1 MLEFGRVF
9 EDFIKEN
16 FYRRNLFDKKFLEEL
31 RNVALSQS
39 PYSSINKIE
48 SKLIC
53 LESLNTSAI
62 YYPEDKA
69 IEIYRFNLKFI
80 FLSSFLRR
88 EILFHKDLYRMFIF
102 VGLLHEI
109 MHFFQEEMCFNDN
122 RDLPHLQIIRDSIS
136 ASNGDISLSGKKISE
151 KNIGKAK
158 NLYYKHYHYFPEE
171 RHADLSSFY
180 FIYNIYKDLN
190 PSNLDLLYCF
200 NSYFIFYTLEE
211 YYFKHMLTSPLKQFY
226 RCLNRIDLFN
236 KFDFDKYNL
245 IDKYIFGMPL
255 KIDELS
261 KVTYPFVVF
270 NDLGEFFIQ
279 EDDVARKLW
288 EKHL

>member
-109 MHFFQEEMCFNDN
+109 MHFFKRKCVLM
-122 RDLPHLQIIRDSIS
+122 IIVIC
-136 ASNGDISLSGKKISE
+136 L
-151 KNIGKAK
+151 
-158 NLYYKHYHYFPEE
+158 
-171 RHADLSSFY
+171 
-180 FIYNIYKDLN
+180 IYK
-190 PSNLDLLYCF
+190 
-200 NSYFIFYTLEE
+200 
-211 YYFKHMLTSPLKQFY
+211 
-226 RCLNRIDLFN
+226 
-236 KFDFDKYNL
+236 
-245 IDKYIFGMPL
+245 
-255 KIDELS
+255 
-261 KVTYPFVVF
+261 
-270 NDLGEFFIQ
+270 
-279 EDDVARKLW
+279 
-288 EKHL
+288 